1 MRGTQKSGR
10 GMKQDCRQDWERDA
24 GEINGRTD
32 GDEGSGEGAR
42 EGADPQLN
50 TPRLHVGRKSF
61 MLGALVWMCTHILQW
76 ISASCLKEVPPW
88 VSLALSPRLTCDT
101 GAGGLCKMV

>member
-61 MLGALVWMCTHILQW
+61 MLGPWSGCVPTSSSGFQHPV
-76 ISASCLKEVPPW
+76 SRKCLPG
-88 VSLALSPRLTCDT
+88 SPLP
-101 GAGGLCKMV
+101 